1 MSKPDLNEA
10 LLVVLRDLQS
20 NLAGAHGGYAGEYAL
35 QLARHVSALENAVVL
50 DRKDWEEAL
59 DLIECLGHACYC
71 DQDRGEPPCEACRA
85 SAFLEKHRGEQ

>member
-1 MSKPDLNEA
+1 MSKPDLNDA

-50 DRKDWEEAL
+50 DREDWEEAL
-59 DLIECLGHACYC
+59 DVVKLLLNWIMSGTSKCGICA
-71 DQDRGEPPCEACRA
+71 ARA
-85 SAFLEKHRGEQ
+85 RAFLEKHQSKQ